1 MVEINDLIDF
11 ARQKDFSKADNVFN
25 ELMKDKLNTALD
37 QEKIKIAGTVY
48 NDIDPAD
55 METPKEDEQL
65 TVAQDE
71 EEEQVSDE
79 AEEEGTEPEEDDDIE
94 EEPDEAA

>member
-25 ELMKDKLNTALD
+25 ELMKDKLSTALD

-55 METPKEDEQL
+55 MEPPKEDEQL

-71 EEEQVSDE
+71 EEEQVPE
-79 AEEEGTEPEEDDDIE
+79 EEDDDIE
-94 EEPDEAA
+94 DEPDEAA

>member
-1 MVEINDLIDF
+1 MVEINDLIDL
-11 ARQKDFSKADNVFN
+11 AREKNFSKADNVFN

-55 METPKEDEQL
+55 MEPPKEDEQL
-65 TVAQDE
+65 TVTQDE
-71 EEEQVSDE
+71 EEEQVADE
-79 AEEEGTEPEEDDDIE
+79 AEEEDDIE
-94 EEPDEAA
+94 DEPDEAA